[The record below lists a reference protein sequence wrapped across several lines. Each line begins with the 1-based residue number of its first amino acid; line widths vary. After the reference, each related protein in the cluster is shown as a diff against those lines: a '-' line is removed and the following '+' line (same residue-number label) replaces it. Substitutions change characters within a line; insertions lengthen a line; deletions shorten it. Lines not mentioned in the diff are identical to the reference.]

1 MMFMEGFRV
10 IFKNSSSVNRQSG
23 DAAQERAQKYL
34 TACIQNRPDLS
45 GAEVAEPLPIFRA

>member
-1 MMFMEGFRV
+1 MMFMMGFRV
-10 IFKNSSSVNRQSG
+10 IFKNSSSVRQSG